1 MSFPFYIARRYTIS
15 RSKSTAINIITG
27 IAATGIVVSTAAL
40 FVILSVFSGLKDF
53 SLSFTNTTDPDL
65 KLTPIAGK
73 SFMILPQQEQELK
86 AIKGVAVYSKI
97 AEERVLFYF
106 DGKEYVAY
114 MKGVD
119 SLFTEVNPIKESMP
133 NGYGHWLEPY
143 TGDAVVGAAILDKL
157 SMGLFELNRDFEV
170 FVPKA
175 GKGAIQNEEDAF
187 SKTRLIPVGL
197 YNINDD
203 QNGKY
208 VFIDLVLAQDLLQF
222 KPNQFSSL
230 EFKLT
235 PGANESDVRKNIE
248 QVFSNKVILK
258 NREQLND
265 ALHKMLN
272 AENLVTYL
280 FCSLVVVLTLF
291 CLAGALI
298 MLILDKKENI
308 KTLYSLGAEIKSLR
322 DIFFYQGIFITS
334 LGASF
339 GLLLGTAIILIQKH
353 YTVVMITN
361 TMPYPVQFSV
371 MNIMIV
377 LLTIFILGILA
388 SRIASGRVG
397 KKLLETL

>member
-40 FVILSVFSGLKDF
+40 FIILSVFSGLKDF

-65 KLTPIAGK
+65 KLTPLTGK
-73 SFMILPQQEQELK
+73 SILITPEQEATLHQFK
-86 AIKGVAVYSKI
+86 NIEAYSKI

-106 DGKEYVAY
+106 DGKEQVAY

-119 SLFTEVNPIKESMP
+119 SLFTVVSPIRKSLF
-133 NGYGHWLEPY
+133 GKWISPY
-143 TGDAVVGAAILDKL
+143 TGEVVIGAGISEKL
-157 SMGLFELNRDFEV
+157 SVTPNDFNRDFQV

-187 SKTRLIPVGL
+187 NKTILIPVGI
-197 YNINDD
+197 YSINDD
-203 QNGKY
+203 QDSKY
-208 VFIDLVLAQDLLQF
+208 VYTDVALAQELLQF
-222 KPNQFSSL
+222 KRNQYTSI
-230 EFKLT
+230 EFKLM
-235 PGANESDVRKNIE
+235 PGTNEASMRKDIE
-248 QVFSNKVILK
+248 KLFGNKVILK

-265 ALHKMLN
+265 SLYKMLN

-280 FCSLVVVLTLF
+280 CCSLVVVLTLF

-322 DIFFYQGIFITS
+322 KIFFYQGIFIT
-334 LGASF
+334 A
-339 GLLLGTAIILIQKH
+339 LGTAFGLALGTAVVLIQK
-353 YTVVMITN
+353 YFSVVMITA
-361 TMPYPVQFSV
+361 TMAYPVEFNV
-371 MNIMIV
+371 MNLVIV
-377 LLTIFILGILA
+377 LLTIFILGIFA
-388 SRIASGRVG
+388 SRIAAARVSR
-397 KKLLETL
+397 KLMETA

>member
-65 KLTPIAGK
+65 KLTPAMGK
-73 SFMILPQQEQELK
+73 SFMMMPNQEQELK
-86 AIKGVAVYSKI
+86 AMKGIAVYSKI

-106 DGKEYVAY
+106 DGKEQVAY

-119 SLFTEVNPIKESMP
+119 SLFTQVNPIKKSMP
-133 NGYGHWLEPY
+133 NDYGQWLEPY
-143 TGDAVVGAAILDKL
+143 TTQAVVGATIMNKFSMDVYEL
-157 SMGLFELNRDFEV
+157 SRAFEV

-175 GKGAIQNEEDAF
+175 GKGAIQNPDDAF
-187 SKTRLIPVGL
+187 SKTQLAPVGL

-203 QNGKY
+203 LNSKY
-208 VFIDLVLAQDLLQF
+208 VFVDIALAQDLLQF
-222 KPNQFSSL
+222 KPNQFTSL
-230 EFKLT
+230 EFKLA
-235 PGANESDVRKNIE
+235 PGANEAELRKKIENI
-248 QVFSNKVILK
+248 FNNKVILK

-265 ALHKMLN
+265 SLYKMLN

-322 DIFFYQGIFITS
+322 NIFFYQGIFITS
-334 LGASF
+334 LGAAF
-339 GLLLGTAIILIQKH
+339 GLMLGTAIILIQQQ
-353 YTVVMITN
+353 YNVVMITG
-361 TMPYPVQFSV
+361 TMAYPVHFSV
-371 MNIMIV
+371 MNIAIV

-397 KKLLETL
+397 KKLLESL

>member
-40 FVILSVFSGLKDF
+40 FIILSVFSGLKDF

-65 KLTPIAGK
+65 KLTPATGK
-73 SFMILPQQEQELK
+73 SFMISPKQEQELHQLK
-86 AIKGVAVYSKI
+86 NIAVYSKI

-106 DGKEYVAY
+106 DEKEQVAY

-119 SLFTEVNPIKESMP
+119 SLFTAVNPIKKSTLRE
-133 NGYGHWLEPY
+133 WLRPY
-143 TGDAVVGAAILDKL
+143 TGEAVVGAGIMRKF
-157 SMGLFELNRDFEV
+157 SMGLGEFNRDFEV

-175 GKGAIQNEEDAF
+175 GKGAIQNPDDAF
-187 SKTRLIPVGL
+187 VKTRLIPVGV
-197 YNINDD
+197 YSINDD
-203 QNGKY
+203 QDNKY
-208 VFIDLVLAQDLLQF
+208 VYVDIALAQELLQF
-222 KPNQFSSL
+222 KRNQYTSV

-235 PGANESDVRKNIE
+235 PGTNEADMRKDIE
-248 QVFSNKVILK
+248 KVFNNKVVLR

-265 ALHKMLN
+265 SLHKMLN

-308 KTLYSLGAEIKSLR
+308 KTLYSLGAEIKNLR
-322 DIFFYQGIFITS
+322 KIFFYQGIFITA
-334 LGASF
+334 LGTVF
-339 GLLLGTAIILIQKH
+339 GLALGTAVVLIQK
-353 YTVVMITN
+353 YYSVVMITN
-361 TMPYPVQFSV
+361 TMAYPVNFSV
-371 MNIMIV
+371 MNIIIV
-377 LLTIFILGILA
+377 LLTIFILGIFA
-388 SRIASGRVG
+388 SRIAAARVS
-397 KKLLETL
+397 KKLLEAL